1 MKALRETLKE
11 TWHFYKKTLILIAHG
26 SKAYYGWCFLLL
38 AIIIIGFIFYLKQHD
53 VGLIATNMND
63 QVSWGLYIAN
73 FTYLVGAAAAAVL
86 LVIPSYVYH
95 FKPIKEIVVLGELF
109 AASSIVMAILFVMVD
124 LGRLD
129 RVWHMIPFIGSINFP
144 QSLLAWD
151 VLALNGYLFL
161 NLLIPVYLLIKFY
174 YRKEPNW
181 KFILP
186 FILLSIPM
194 AVAIHTVTAFL
205 YNGLPARPFWNASIL
220 APRFLAS
227 AFCSGPAIIIIIFQI
242 IRKVSVYNIQI
253 EDEALFK
260 ISELIAYAMFLNLFL
275 LSAELYKEYYSQT
288 VHIASFKY
296 LFEGLHGHNQLVP
309 WIWAAMAMNV
319 IAFFLFLVPHTRKRL
334 STLNLGCILI
344 IIGVWI
350 EKGPGFVIP
359 GFVPDPLGEIY
370 VYVPNLLELMVS
382 FGIWATGLLIFT
394 LLMKVAIPIETGK
407 FCYSKYEK
415 EKTALS
421 FPFNGTSLP
430 PDGFLITCRTDTTKM
445 VV

>member
-1 MKALRETLKE
+1 
-11 TWHFYKKTLILIAHG
+11 
-26 SKAYYGWCFLLL
+26 
-38 AIIIIGFIFYLKQHD
+38 
-53 VGLIATNMND
+53 
-63 QVSWGLYIAN
+63 
-73 FTYLVGAAAAAVL
+73 L

-129 RVWHMIPFIGSINFP
+129 RFWHMLPFIGLMNFP
-144 QSLLAWD
+144 HSLLAWD

-161 NLLIPVYLLIKFY
+161 NLLIPIYLLVKFY

-242 IRKVSVYNIQI
+242 IRKVSTSRIEF

-275 LSAELYKEYYSQT
+275 LFAEIFKEYYSQT
-288 VHIASFKY
+288 VHVASFKY

-309 WIWAAMAMNV
+309 WIWAAMTMNV
-319 IAFFLFLVPHTRKRL
+319 IAFVIFLIPKTRKHIT
-334 STLNLGCILI
+334 TLNLGCLLI

-359 GFVPDPLGEIY
+359 GFVPDPLGETY
-370 VYVPNLLELMVS
+370 EYFPNLLELMVS
-382 FGIWATGLLIFT
+382 FGIWATGFFIFT
-394 LLMKVAIPIETGK
+394 LLMKVAIPITTGQFSHSK
-407 FCYSKYEK
+407 FEK
-415 EKTALS
+415 E
-421 FPFNGTSLP
+421 
-430 PDGFLITCRTDTTKM
+430 R
-445 VV
+445 

>member
-1 MKALRETLKE
+1 MEKLRELLNE
-11 TWHFYKKTLILIAHG
+11 TWHFYKRTLILVAKG
-26 SKAYYGWCFLLL
+26 SQLYYAWCFSLL
-38 AIIIIGFIFYLKQHD
+38 AIIVAGFLFYLKQHEL
-53 VGLIATNMND
+53 GLIATNLND

-86 LVIPSYVYH
+86 LVIPSYIYH

-129 RVWHMIPFIGSINFP
+129 RFWHMIPFIGLMNFP
-144 QSLLAWD
+144 ASLLAWD

-161 NLLIPVYLLIKFY
+161 NILIPVYLLVKFY

-186 FILLSIPM
+186 FILVSIPM

-242 IRKVSVYNIQI
+242 IRKVSVYNIAI

-296 LFEGLHGHNQLVP
+296 LFEGLHNHKQLVP
-309 WIWAAMAMNV
+309 WIWGAMTMNV
-319 IAFFLFLVPHTRKRL
+319 IAFIIFLIPATRKRL
-334 STLNLGCILI
+334 TTLNLGCLFI

-359 GFVPDPLGEIY
+359 GFVPDPLGEIHEY
-370 VYVPNLLELMVS
+370 LPNLVELMVS

-394 LLMKVAIPIETGK
+394 LLMKVAVPIETGK
-407 FCYSKYEK
+407 FTHTEYER
-415 EKTALS
+415 EVTDYKTLIK
-421 FPFNGTSLP
+421 TSV
-430 PDGFLITCRTDTTKM
+430 R
-445 VV
+445 

>member
-1 MKALRETLKE
+1 MNE
-11 TWHFYKKTLILIAHG
+11 TWHFYRRTLTLVAKG
-26 SKAYYGWCFLLL
+26 SKLYYAWCFSLL
-38 AIIIIGFIFYLKQHD
+38 AIIVVGFLFYLKQHD

-73 FTYLVGAAAAAVL
+73 FTYLVGTAAAAVL

-129 RVWHMIPFIGSINFP
+129 RFWHMIPFIGLMNFP

-161 NLLIPVYLLIKFY
+161 NLLIPIYLLVKFY

-242 IRKVSVYNIQI
+242 IRKVSTSKIEI

-275 LSAELYKEYYSQT
+275 LSAEIFKEYYSQT

-296 LFEGLHGHNQLVP
+296 LFEGLHGHKQLVP
-309 WIWAAMAMNV
+309 WIWAAMTMNV
-319 IAFFLFLVPHTRKRL
+319 TAFIIFLIPQTRKRIT
-334 STLNLGCILI
+334 TLNLGCLLI

-359 GFVPDPLGEIY
+359 GFVPDPLGEIVQY
-370 VYVPNLLELMVS
+370 LPNLLELMVS

-407 FCYSKYEK
+407 FTHTQYEK
-415 EKTALS
+415 EVIVS
-421 FPFNGTSLP
+421 RPY
-430 PDGFLITCRTDTTKM
+430 
-445 VV
+445 

>member
-1 MKALRETLKE
+1 MEKFRHTLEE
-11 TWHFYKKTLILIAHG
+11 TWHFYRRTLTLVTQG
-26 SKAYYGWCFLLL
+26 SKLYYAWCLTLLFF
-38 AIIIIGFIFYLKQHD
+38 IIVGFIFYLKQHD

-109 AASSIVMAILFVMVD
+109 AASSIIMAILFVMVD

-129 RVWHMIPFIGSINFP
+129 RFWHMLPFIGKMNFP
-144 QSLLAWD
+144 QSLLTWD
-151 VLALNGYLFL
+151 VLALNVYLFL
-161 NLLIPVYLLIKFY
+161 NLLIPIYLLIKFY

-186 FILLSIPM
+186 FILASIPM

-227 AFCSGPAIIIIIFQI
+227 AFCSGPSMIIIIFQI
-242 IRKVSVYNIQI
+242 IRKVSRYNIEI

-288 VHIASFKY
+288 AHVASFKY

-319 IAFFLFLVPHTRKRL
+319 IAFFIFLIPLTRKRL
-334 STLNLGCILI
+334 STLNLGCLLI
-344 IIGVWI
+344 IVGVWI

-370 VYVPNLLELMVS
+370 EYIPNFLELMVS
-382 FGIWATGLLIFT
+382 FGIWALGLLIFT
-394 LLMKVAIPIETGK
+394 LLMKVAIPIETGE
-407 FCYSKYEK
+407 FSHSKYKK
-415 EKTALS
+415 ETAIS
-421 FPFNGTSLP
+421 
-430 PDGFLITCRTDTTKM
+430 
-445 VV
+445 

>member
-1 MKALRETLKE
+1 MEKLRELLNDTWDFYRRTL
-11 TWHFYKKTLILIAHG
+11 TLVVKG
-26 SKAYYGWCFLLL
+26 SKLYYAWCFSLL
-38 AIIIIGFIFYLKQHD
+38 AIIIAGFIFYLKQHE

-109 AASSIVMAILFVMVD
+109 AASSIIMAILFVMVD
-124 LGRLD
+124 LGRID
-129 RVWHMIPFIGSINFP
+129 RFWHMIPFVGKMNFP

-161 NLLIPVYLLIKFY
+161 NLLIPIYLLVKFY

-242 IRKVSVYNIQI
+242 IRKVSISHIEI

-275 LSAELYKEYYSQT
+275 LSAELFKEYYSQT
-288 VHIASFKY
+288 VHIASFRY

-309 WIWAAMAMNV
+309 WVWAAMVMNV
-319 IAFFLFLVPHTRKRL
+319 IAFIIFLIPQTRKRL
-334 STLNLGCILI
+334 TTLNLGCLLI

-350 EKGPGFVIP
+350 EKGPGFVVP

-370 VYVPNLLELMVS
+370 EYIPNLVELMVS

-394 LLMKVAIPIETGK
+394 LLMKVAIPIVSEK
-407 FCYSKYEK
+407 FSHSKYESK
-415 EKTALS
+415 NK
-421 FPFNGTSLP
+421 
-430 PDGFLITCRTDTTKM
+430 I
-445 VV
+445 

>member
-1 MKALRETLKE
+1 MEKLREILNE
-11 TWHFYKKTLILIAHG
+11 TWHFYKRTLALVATG
-26 SKAYYGWCFLLL
+26 GKLYYAWCFFLL
-38 AIIIIGFIFYLKQHD
+38 AIVIAGLLFYMKQHD
-53 VGLIATNMND
+53 AGLIATNMND

-86 LVIPSYVYH
+86 LVVPSYVYQ

-109 AASSIVMAILFVMVD
+109 AASSVMMAVLFVMVD

-129 RVWHMIPFIGSINFP
+129 RFWHMIPFIGSMNFP

-161 NLLIPVYLLIKFY
+161 NLLIPIYLLVKFY

-186 FILLSIPM
+186 FILLSVPW
-194 AVAIHTVTAFL
+194 AVGIHTVTAFL

-242 IRKVSVYNIQI
+242 IRKVSDIKL

-260 ISELIAYAMFLNLFL
+260 IAELIAYAMFLNLFL
-275 LSAELYKEYYSQT
+275 LGSELFKEYYSNSIHMAP
-288 VHIASFKY
+288 VEY
-296 LFEGLHGHNQLVP
+296 LFQGLHGHNLLVP
-309 WIWAAMAMNV
+309 WIWAAMTMNV
-319 IAFFLFLVPHTRKRL
+319 IAFIIFLIPQTRKRL
-334 STLNLGCILI
+334 TTLNLGCIFV

-359 GFVPDPLGEIY
+359 GFVPDPLGEIHEY
-370 VYVPNLLELMVS
+370 LPNLLELMVS
-382 FGIWATGLLIFT
+382 FGIWALGLLVFT

-407 FCYSKYEK
+407 FTHTGYEK
-415 EKTALS
+415 EITAS
-421 FPFNGTSLP
+421 RSH
-430 PDGFLITCRTDTTKM
+430 
-445 VV
+445 

>member
-1 MKALRETLKE
+1 MEKLKAILKE
-11 TWHFYKKTLILIAHG
+11 TWHFYRKTLILVAKG
-26 SKAYYGWCFLLL
+26 SNAYYAWCFLLL
-38 AIIIIGFIFYLKQHD
+38 GIIVVGFIFYMKQHEI
-53 VGLIATNMND
+53 GLIATNMND

-109 AASSIVMAILFVMVD
+109 AASSIIMAILFVMVD

-129 RVWHMIPFIGSINFP
+129 RFWHMIPFIGKMNFP
-144 QSLLAWD
+144 ESLLAWD

-161 NLLIPVYLLIKFY
+161 NILIPVYLLVKFY
-174 YRKEPNW
+174 YRKDPNW

-186 FILLSIPM
+186 FILISVPW
-194 AVAIHTVTAFL
+194 AVGIHTVTAFL

-242 IRKVSVYNIQI
+242 IRKVSAQYIEI

-275 LSAELYKEYYSQT
+275 LSAEIFKEYYSQT

-309 WIWAAMAMNV
+309 WIWAAMTMNV
-319 IAFFLFLVPHTRKRL
+319 IAFILFLVPSARKRL
-334 STLNLGCILI
+334 TTLNLGCLLI
-344 IIGVWI
+344 IVGVWI

-382 FGIWATGLLIFT
+382 FGIWALGLFVFT
-394 LLMKVAIPIETGK
+394 LLMKVAIPIETGT
-407 FCYSKYEK
+407 FTHTDYERGM
-415 EKTALS
+415 TAFRS
-421 FPFNGTSLP
+421 
-430 PDGFLITCRTDTTKM
+430 R
-445 VV
+445 

>member
-1 MKALRETLKE
+1 MEKFRETLNE
-11 TWHFYKKTLILIAHG
+11 TWHFYRRTLTLVAKG
-26 SKAYYGWCFLLL
+26 SKLYYAWCFSLM
-38 AIIIIGFIFYLKQHD
+38 AIIVVGFLFYLKQHD

-109 AASSIVMAILFVMVD
+109 AASSIVMAVLFVMVD

-129 RVWHMIPFIGSINFP
+129 RFWHMIPFIGLMNFP
-144 QSLLAWD
+144 ESLLAWD

-161 NLLIPVYLLIKFY
+161 NLLIPIYLLVKFY

-181 KFILP
+181 KIILP

-242 IRKVSVYNIQI
+242 IRKVSTSKIEI

-275 LSAELYKEYYSQT
+275 LSAEIFKEYYSQT
-288 VHIASFKY
+288 VHIASFRY
-296 LFEGLHGHNQLVP
+296 LFEGLHGHKQLVP
-309 WIWAAMAMNV
+309 WIWAAMTMNV
-319 IAFFLFLVPHTRKRL
+319 IAFIIFLIPQTRKRIT
-334 STLNLGCILI
+334 TLNLGCLLI

-359 GFVPDPLGEIY
+359 GFVPDPLGEIVQY
-370 VYVPNLLELMVS
+370 LPNSLELMVS

-407 FCYSKYEK
+407 FTHTDYEK
-415 EKTALS
+415 EVIAS
-421 FPFNGTSLP
+421 RPY
-430 PDGFLITCRTDTTKM
+430 
-445 VV
+445 

>member
-1 MKALRETLKE
+1 MEKLREILNE
-11 TWHFYKKTLILIAHG
+11 TWHFYRRTLTLVATG
-26 SKAYYGWCFLLL
+26 SKSYYAWCFSLL
-38 AIIIIGFIFYLKQHD
+38 AIIIAGFIFYLKQHE

-109 AASSIVMAILFVMVD
+109 AASSIIMAILFVMVD
-124 LGRLD
+124 LGRID
-129 RVWHMIPFIGSINFP
+129 RFWHMIPFVGKMNFP

-161 NLLIPVYLLIKFY
+161 NLLIPIYLLVKFY

-242 IRKVSVYNIQI
+242 IRKVSISHIEI

-275 LSAELYKEYYSQT
+275 LSAELFKEYYSQT
-288 VHIASFKY
+288 VHIASFRY

-309 WIWAAMAMNV
+309 WIWAAMVMNV
-319 IAFFLFLVPHTRKRL
+319 IAFIIFLIPQTRKRL
-334 STLNLGCILI
+334 TTLNLGCLLI

-350 EKGPGFVIP
+350 EKGPGFVVP

-370 VYVPNLLELMVS
+370 EYIPNLVELMVS

-394 LLMKVAIPIETGK
+394 LLMKVAIPIVGEK
-407 FCYSKYEK
+407 FSHSKYEK
-415 EKTALS
+415 EKAA
-421 FPFNGTSLP
+421 F
-430 PDGFLITCRTDTTKM
+430 
-445 VV
+445 

>member
-1 MKALRETLKE
+1 MDKFREIMKE
-11 TWHFYKKTLILIAHG
+11 TWHFYERTLSLVVRG
-26 SKAYYGWCFLLL
+26 NKAYYAWCLFLLT
-38 AIIIIGFIFYLKQHD
+38 IIFIGLSFYLKQHEL
-53 VGLIATNMND
+53 GLIETNMTD

-73 FTYLVGAAAAAVL
+73 FTYLVGMAAAAVL
-86 LVIPSYVYH
+86 LVIPSYIYS

-129 RVWHMIPFIGSINFP
+129 RFWHMIPFVGLMNFP

-151 VLALNGYLFL
+151 VLVLNCYLFL
-161 NLLIPVYLLIKFY
+161 NLLIPIYLLIKFY

-181 KFILP
+181 KLILP
-186 FILLSIPM
+186 FILASIPW
-194 AVAIHTVTAFL
+194 AVGIHTVTAFL
-205 YNGLPARPFWNASIL
+205 YNGLAARPFWNASIL

-227 AFCSGPAIIIIIFQI
+227 ALCSGPAIMIIIFQI
-242 IRKVSVYNIQI
+242 IRKISDIKI
-253 EDEALFK
+253 EDRALFK
-260 ISELIAYAMFLNLFL
+260 IAELIAYAMFVNLFL
-275 LSAELYKEYYSQT
+275 LTAEIYKEYYSNT
-288 VHIASFKY
+288 IHIAPLKY

-319 IAFFLFLVPHTRKRL
+319 IAFLLFLVPSARKRL
-334 STLNLGCILI
+334 PTLNMGCLLV

-382 FGIWATGLLIFT
+382 FGIWAVGLLVFT
-394 LLMKVAIPIETGK
+394 LLMKVAIPIETGAFSHVSYVERSFRREEEDQAWKQGSFRK
-407 FCYSKYEK
+407 F
-415 EKTALS
+415 
-421 FPFNGTSLP
+421 
-430 PDGFLITCRTDTTKM
+430 
-445 VV
+445 

>member
-1 MKALRETLKE
+1 MEKFQETLHE
-11 TWHFYKKTLILIAHG
+11 TWHFYRRTLTLVAKG
-26 SKAYYGWCFLLL
+26 NKLYYAWCFSLM
-38 AIIIIGFIFYLKQHD
+38 AIIVAGLLSYLKQHD

-129 RVWHMIPFIGSINFP
+129 RFWHMIPFIGLMNFP

-151 VLALNGYLFL
+151 VLALNGYLIL
-161 NLLIPVYLLIKFY
+161 NLLIPIYLLVKFY

-242 IRKVSVYNIQI
+242 IRKVSTSKIEI

-275 LSAELYKEYYSQT
+275 LSAEIFKEYYSQT

-296 LFEGLHGHNQLVP
+296 LFEGLHGHKQLVP
-309 WIWAAMAMNV
+309 WIWAAMTMNV
-319 IAFFLFLVPHTRKRL
+319 IAFIIFLIPQTRKRIT
-334 STLNLGCILI
+334 TLNFGCLLI

-359 GFVPDPLGEIY
+359 GFVPDPLGEIVQY
-370 VYVPNLLELMVS
+370 LPNPVELMIS

-407 FCYSKYEK
+407 FTHTEYEK
-415 EKTALS
+415 EVIASK
-421 FPFNGTSLP
+421 PY
-430 PDGFLITCRTDTTKM
+430 
-445 VV
+445 

>member
-1 MKALRETLKE
+1 MEKLRELWNE
-11 TWHFYKKTLILIAHG
+11 TWHFYKRTLTLVVTGSKVYYAWCFFLIAIIVVG
-26 SKAYYGWCFLLL
+26 FL
-38 AIIIIGFIFYLKQHD
+38 FYLKQHE

-124 LGRLD
+124 LGRID
-129 RVWHMIPFIGSINFP
+129 RFWHMIPFIGSMNFP

-161 NLLIPVYLLIKFY
+161 NLLIPIYLLIKFY

-186 FILLSIPM
+186 FILVSIPM

-242 IRKVSVYNIQI
+242 IRKVSVYHIEI

-275 LSAELYKEYYSQT
+275 LSAELFKEYYSQT
-288 VHIASFKY
+288 VYIASFRY

-309 WIWAAMAMNV
+309 WIWAAMTMNV
-319 IAFFLFLVPHTRKRL
+319 IAFIIFLIPATRKRL
-334 STLNLGCILI
+334 STLNLGCLLI

-370 VYVPNLLELMVS
+370 EYIPNLLELMVS

-407 FCYSKYEK
+407 FSHVIYVERAFRHEK
-415 EKTALS
+415 E
-421 FPFNGTSLP
+421 GQ
-430 PDGFLITCRTDTTKM
+430 I
-445 VV
+445 

>member
-1 MKALRETLKE
+1 MEKLREIWNE
-11 TWHFYKKTLILIAHG
+11 TWHFYKRTLILVATG
-26 SKAYYGWCFLLL
+26 SKLYYAWCFSLL
-38 AIIIIGFIFYLKQHD
+38 AIIIAGLLFYMKQHD

-86 LVIPSYVYH
+86 LVVPSYVYQ

-109 AASSIVMAILFVMVD
+109 AASSVMMAVLFVMVD

-129 RVWHMIPFIGSINFP
+129 RFWHMLPLIGSMNFP
-144 QSLLAWD
+144 ESLLAWD

-161 NLLIPVYLLIKFY
+161 NLLIPIYLLVKFY

-186 FILLSIPM
+186 FILLSVPW
-194 AVAIHTVTAFL
+194 AVGIHTVTAFL

-242 IRKVSVYNIQI
+242 IRKVSDIKL

-260 ISELIAYAMFLNLFL
+260 IAELIAYAMFLNLFL
-275 LSAELYKEYYSQT
+275 LGSELYKEYYSHS
-288 VHIASFKY
+288 VHIAPVEY
-296 LFEGLHGHNQLVP
+296 LFQGLHGHNLLVP
-309 WIWAAMAMNV
+309 WIWAAMTMNV
-319 IAFFLFLVPHTRKRL
+319 IAFIIFLIPQTRKRL
-334 STLNLGCILI
+334 TTLNLGCIFV

-359 GFVPDPLGEIY
+359 GFVPDPLGEIHEY
-370 VYVPNLLELMVS
+370 LPNLLELMVS
-382 FGIWATGLLIFT
+382 FGIWALGLLVFT

-407 FCYSKYEK
+407 FTHTGYEK
-415 EKTALS
+415 EITAS
-421 FPFNGTSLP
+421 RSH
-430 PDGFLITCRTDTTKM
+430 
-445 VV
+445 

>member
-1 MKALRETLKE
+1 MEKPRELLNE
-11 TWHFYKKTLILIAHG
+11 TWHFYKRTLILVAKG
-26 SKAYYGWCFLLL
+26 STLYYAWCFSLM
-38 AIIIIGFIFYLKQHD
+38 AIIIAGFLFYLKQHEI
-53 VGLIATNMND
+53 GLIATNMND

-86 LVIPSYVYH
+86 LVVPSYVYH

-109 AASSIVMAILFVMVD
+109 AASSVIMAVLFVMVD

-129 RVWHMIPFIGSINFP
+129 RFWHMIPWIGSMNFP

-151 VLALNGYLFL
+151 VIALNGYLVL
-161 NLLIPVYLLIKFY
+161 NLFIPVYLLIKFY
-174 YRKEPNW
+174 YRKSPNW

-186 FILLSIPM
+186 FILLSVPW
-194 AVAIHTVTAFL
+194 AVGIHTVTAFL

-242 IRKVSVYNIQI
+242 IRKVSDFKLEN
-253 EDEALFK
+253 EALFK

-275 LSAELYKEYYSQT
+275 LGSEIYKEYYSQSIHMAP
-288 VHIASFKY
+288 VKY
-296 LFEGLHGHNQLVP
+296 LFEGLHGHHLLVP

-319 IAFFLFLVPHTRKRL
+319 TAFLLFLVPQTRKRL
-334 STLNLGCILI
+334 TTLNLGCIFI

-359 GFVPDPLGEIY
+359 GFVPDPLGEIHEY
-370 VYVPNLLELMVS
+370 IPNLLELIVS
-382 FGIWATGLLIFT
+382 FGIWAIGLLIFT
-394 LLMKVAIPIETGK
+394 LLMKVAIPIVSGK
-407 FCYSKYEK
+407 FSYSKYET
-415 EKTALS
+415 EKRLDRPEQHIS
-421 FPFNGTSLP
+421 NEFQ
-430 PDGFLITCRTDTTKM
+430 R
-445 VV
+445 

>member
-1 MKALRETLKE
+1 MEKLHELWKE
-11 TWHFYKKTLILIAHG
+11 TWHFYKRTLSLVVTGSKLYYAWCFSLIAIIVAG
-26 SKAYYGWCFLLL
+26 LL
-38 AIIIIGFIFYLKQHD
+38 FYLKQHES
-53 VGLIATNMND
+53 GLIATNMND

-129 RVWHMIPFIGSINFP
+129 RFWHMLPFIGLMNFP

-161 NLLIPVYLLIKFY
+161 NLLIPVYLLVKFY

-186 FILLSIPM
+186 LILISIPM

-242 IRKVSVYNIQI
+242 IRKMSTSRMEI
-253 EDEALFK
+253 EDAALFK

-288 VHIASFKY
+288 VHVASFKY
-296 LFEGLHGHNQLVP
+296 LFEGLHGHNHLVP
-309 WIWAAMAMNV
+309 WIWAAMTMNV
-319 IAFFLFLVPHTRKRL
+319 IAFIIFLIPQTRKRL
-334 STLNLGCILI
+334 TTLNLGCLLI

-370 VYVPNLLELMVS
+370 EYIPNLLELMVS

-394 LLMKVAIPIETGK
+394 LLMKVAIPIETGEFSHVSYVERSFRREEEDKAWKQGTFGK
-407 FCYSKYEK
+407 F
-415 EKTALS
+415 
-421 FPFNGTSLP
+421 
-430 PDGFLITCRTDTTKM
+430 
-445 VV
+445 

>member
-1 MKALRETLKE
+1 MEKFLQVAHE
-11 TWHFYKKTLILIAHG
+11 TWHFYKRTLALVVTG
-26 SKAYYGWCFLLL
+26 SRLYYAWCFSLL
-38 AIIIIGFIFYLKQHD
+38 AIMAIGFIFYSKQHHL
-53 VGLIATNMND
+53 GLIATNMND

-129 RVWHMIPFIGSINFP
+129 RFWHMLPLFGSMNFP

-161 NLLIPVYLLIKFY
+161 NLLIPIYLLVKFY
-174 YRKEPNW
+174 YRKDPNW

-186 FILLSIPM
+186 FILVSIPM

-242 IRKVSVYNIQI
+242 IRKVSVHHIEI

-275 LSAELYKEYYSQT
+275 LSAELFKEYYSQT
-288 VHIASFKY
+288 VHIASFRY
-296 LFEGLHGHNQLVP
+296 LFEGLHGHYQLVP
-309 WIWAAMAMNV
+309 WIWSAMTMNV
-319 IAFFLFLVPHTRKRL
+319 IAFFIFLIPQTRKRL
-334 STLNLGCILI
+334 VTLNIGCLLI
-344 IIGVWI
+344 IVGVWI

-359 GFVPDPLGEIY
+359 GFVPDPLGEIFEY
-370 VYVPNLLELMVS
+370 LPNLLELLVS

-407 FCYSKYEK
+407 FTHTEYER
-415 EKTALS
+415 
-421 FPFNGTSLP
+421 GV
-430 PDGFLITCRTDTTKM
+430 TTFRPRSIG
-445 VV
+445 